1 MRHHFAQS
9 EIFIFLALLIKIG
22 FFFEDFVLNLVLLN
36 TTLHRCW
43 YYKLSVIKMIY
54 ILQAVNCCSDDLLFS
69 PLPSF
74 SALSRDS
81 LYCFKIIVNHFCTMT
96 IANTVYVRDTTPD
109 NPLTFMITFYFSIRI
124 ALTTCARCRISALS
138 PLQWCPCASK
148 RAGSRGGLCFSQDL

>member
-1 MRHHFAQS
+1 MRHHFARS
-9 EIFIFLALLIKIG
+9 EFFIFLALLIKMG
-22 FFFEDFVLNLVLLN
+22 SFFEDFALNLILLH

-43 YYKLSVIKMIY
+43 YYKRNVIRVIC

-81 LYCFKIIVNHFCTMT
+81 LHCIKITVNHFCAPTN
-96 IANTVYVRDTTPD
+96 ANTVYVRDTTPD
-109 NPLTFMITFYFSIRI
+109 NLFTFMITIYFSIRI

-138 PLQWCPCASK
+138 PLQWCLCASR